1 MAACRERRLPS
12 LHPPHRSRSARRT
25 LGVALGLV
33 ALAAAVPF
41 AGPGTAPGPGA
52 RAASLSPGTIS
63 SAAEPLQAQLLEAAP
78 GLSPTVLDLA
88 LRAARNARARG
99 VEVRSDL
106 LTVIDYT
113 LPSTEPRLW
122 VFDLAQSRLLFR
134 DLVAHGSSTGE
145 LLSRV
150 FSNRPGSRATS
161 LGLFLTADTYTGR
174 NGYSLRLLGLEPGVN
189 DRALERAIVMH
200 GADYES
206 EEFARARGRLG
217 RSWGCPAVSRKL
229 ARPIIDAIKG
239 GSLVFSYYADPL
251 WLETSAFLRR

>member
-1 MAACRERRLPS
+1 MS
-12 LHPPHRSRSARRT
+12 SSQPPHRSRSARRA
-25 LGVALGLV
+25 LAAALGLA
-33 ALAAAVPF
+33 ALAAAVPL
-41 AGPGTAPGPGA
+41 AGPAAASGP

-63 SAAEPLQAQLLEAAP
+63 FPGDAFQAQLLEAAP
-78 GLSPTVLDLA
+78 GLDPSVLDLA

-122 VFDLAQSRLLFR
+122 VLDLAQPRLLFR

-145 LLSRV
+145 LISRA
-150 FSNRPGSRATS
+150 FSNRPGSRQTS

-200 GADYES
+200 GADYVS

-239 GSLVFSYYADPL
+239 GSLVFSYYADAQ
-251 WLETSAFLRR
+251 WLETSEFLRP